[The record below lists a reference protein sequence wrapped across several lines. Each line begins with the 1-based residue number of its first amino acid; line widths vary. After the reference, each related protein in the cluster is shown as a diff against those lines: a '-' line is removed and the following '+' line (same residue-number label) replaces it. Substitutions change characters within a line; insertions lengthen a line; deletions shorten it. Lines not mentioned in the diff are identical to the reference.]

1 MEFLSSAILPA
12 AFIFPVLGG
21 ILLLLLPARKLNE
34 ICQATFF
41 TTVVTFLLVL
51 TAALP
56 GMGLFDWSRPG
67 EQQLN
72 YEFPWVPAF
81 GLRFVGS
88 VDALSM
94 WFLLLT
100 TFIMPLVMLESF
112 THLRERVGYR
122 AKEFF
127 FWLLWAEASMIAAFT
142 ATDLIYFYVCYEFT
156 LIPLFFLIGV
166 FGGANRLRAAS
177 VYFIYS
183 FTGSML
189 MLAGIL
195 YLAWFNAHLSP
206 GQMADIASRMSTD
219 GLALGEW
226 SLDFATILAASSQL
240 SVTEQ
245 LFLLGALLAGFAVK
259 VPLFPV
265 HTWLPLA
272 HTEAPTAG
280 SVDLAAVMLKLGT
293 YGILR
298 FTLPTVPVAV
308 VDSARILSILGVI
321 GILYAAMICWVQK
334 DMKKLIAY
342 SSVSH
347 MGFCVLGMFALETTA
362 TTGAAFYML
371 AHGLSTGALFL
382 CVGMMYTRLHT
393 RQMSEVG
400 GLMKVMPVW
409 SFFLIFFAF
418 ASVGLPG
425 LNGFVGEFLVL
436 LGTFRADAA
445 LGAGWV
451 FALLAGLGMILAA
464 MYLLTMIARVC
475 FGPVKI
481 PKTREHVIERH
492 DLTAKEVWTLAPIA
506 LVCLVTGIYP
516 TPILRSVEACVQPIL
531 RPAELVMQERSND
544 LRLINS
550 PIVVTPDEPLITPA
564 PTDEPAPRLASTHE
578 AHEEV
583 TP

>member
-1 MEFLSSAILPA
+1 MSFLASVILPA
-12 AFIFPVLGG
+12 CFIFPVLGG
-21 ILLLLLPARKLNE
+21 IVLLILPARRLSE
-34 ICQATFF
+34 ICYITFF
-41 TTVVTFLLVL
+41 TTLITFLLSL

-56 GMGLFDWSRPG
+56 GMGLFEWSRPG
-67 EQQLN
+67 ETQLA
-72 YEFPWVPAF
+72 YDFPWVPAF
-81 GLRFVGS
+81 GLSFSGGA
-88 VDALSM
+88 DALSI
-94 WFLLLT
+94 WFVLLT

-112 THLRERVGYR
+112 THLKERVGYR

-142 ATDLIYFYVCYEFT
+142 AGDLIYFYVCYEFT

-189 MLAGIL
+189 MLAGML
-195 YLAWFNAHLSP
+195 YLAWHNAHLTPEELASVATNLRTDLEL
-206 GQMADIASRMSTD
+206 GVWSFDFQTILVASRF
-219 GLALGEW
+219 LE
-226 SLDFATILAASSQL
+226 FH
-240 SVTEQ
+240 EQ
-245 LFLLGALLAGFAVK
+245 AFLLIALLAGFAVK

-280 SVDLAAVMLKLGT
+280 SVDLAAVLLKLGT

-298 FTLPTVPVAV
+298 FTLPTVPAAV
-308 VDSARILSILGVI
+308 VAAAPYLAVLGIV
-321 GILYAAMICWVQK
+321 GILYAALICWVQK

-347 MGFCVLGMFALETTA
+347 MGFCVLGLFALEHTA

-382 CVGMMYTRLHT
+382 CVGMMYTRMHT
-393 RQMSEVG
+393 RQMTEVG

-409 SFFLIFFAF
+409 SFFVIFFAF

-436 LGTFRADAA
+436 LGTFRASEA
-445 LGAGWV
+445 LGPGWL
-451 FALLAGLGMILAA
+451 FAALAGLGMILAA
-464 MYLLTMIARVC
+464 MYLLTMLARVC
-475 FGPVKI
+475 FGPLKI
-481 PKTREHVIERH
+481 PRTREHVIERH
-492 DLTAKEVWTLAPIA
+492 DLTRKEIGTLTPLAV
-506 LVCLVTGIYP
+506 VCLVMGLYP
-516 TPILRSVEACVQPIL
+516 GPILDSLEACVTPLL
-531 RPAELVMQERSND
+531 RPAEIVMQERD
-544 LRLINS
+544 DIGQ
-550 PIVVTPDEPLITPA
+550 VVEWRDATIDA
-564 PTDEPAPRLASTHE
+564 RLA
-578 AHEEV
+578 EV

>member
-1 MEFLSSAILPA
+1 MSFLAPAILPA
-12 AFIFPVLGG
+12 CFILPVLGG
-21 ILLLLLPARKLNE
+21 IVLLLLPARRLSE
-34 ICQATFF
+34 ICYVTFF
-41 TTVVTFLLVL
+41 TTLITFFLAL

-56 GMGLFDWSRPG
+56 GMGLFDWSTPG
-67 EQQLN
+67 ENQLA
-72 YEFPWVPAF
+72 YDFPWVPAF
-81 GLRFVGS
+81 GLSFTGS
-88 VDALSM
+88 ADALSI
-94 WFLLLT
+94 WFILLT

-112 THLRERVGYR
+112 THLKDRVGYR

-142 ATDLIYFYVCYEFT
+142 ASDLIYFYVCYEFT

-177 VYFIYS
+177 MYFLYS

-189 MLAGIL
+189 MLAGII
-195 YLAWFNAHLSP
+195 YLAWHNAHLTPGELASVATNLRTQLELGVWSFDFQTIQVAAGFLSP
-206 GQMADIASRMSTD
+206 
-219 GLALGEW
+219 
-226 SLDFATILAASSQL
+226 
-240 SVTEQ
+240 TEQ

-280 SVDLAAVMLKLGT
+280 SVDLAAVLLKLGT

-298 FTLPTVPVAV
+298 FTLPTVPDAV
-308 VDSARILSILGVI
+308 VAAAPYLAVLGII
-321 GILYAAMICWVQK
+321 GILYAALICWVQK

-371 AHGLSTGALFL
+371 AHGLSTGALFI
-382 CVGMMYTRLHT
+382 CVGMMYTRMHT
-393 RQMSEVG
+393 RQMSEIG
-400 GLMKVMPVW
+400 GLAKVMPVW
-409 SFFLIFFAF
+409 AFFLIFFAF

-436 LGTFRADAA
+436 LGTWRASPALGPAWLFAA
-445 LGAGWV
+445 LAGV
-451 FALLAGLGMILAA
+451 GMILAA
-464 MYLLTMIARVC
+464 MYLLTMVARVC
-475 FGPVKI
+475 FGKVKI
-481 PKTREHVIERH
+481 PRTREHVIERH
-492 DLTAKEVWTLAPIA
+492 DLTAKEVWTLSPLAV
-506 LVCLVTGIYP
+506 VCLVMGLYP
-516 TPILRSVEACVQPIL
+516 APILESVEACVRPIL
-531 RPAELVMQERSND
+531 RPAELVLEQQAQPPDYVETDAPDAANPRVAAA
-544 LRLINS
+544 
-550 PIVVTPDEPLITPA
+550 VVTTPPA
-564 PTDEPAPRLASTHE
+564 PDVE
-578 AHEEV
+578 A